1 MDFDAVRFHSEAGPV
16 HEDEAKLAE
25 AYDLG
30 RSFSDWK
37 RPELLVGYPVEN
49 CGFQFRGPEHAA
61 RHVVMASDREHLR
74 WKAEHLSA
82 VHTLQNTEQL
92 VREAVPIVQQSQ
104 K

>member
-1 MDFDAVRFHSEAGPV
+1 
-16 HEDEAKLAE
+16 
-25 AYDLG
+25 
-30 RSFSDWK
+30 
-37 RPELLVGYPVEN
+37 
-49 CGFQFRGPEHAA
+49 
-61 RHVVMASDREHLR
+61 MASDREHLR